1 MDYLSNNVAVNLK
14 RFRQYRG
21 MSLDQMAER
30 TGVSKSMLAQ
40 IERGQANPSIGV
52 LCKITV
58 GLQIEF
64 EDLIQTPKVTDSPEG
79 STPGARPSIK
89 AVIFDIDNTLYSYD
103 KNHIYGMKALT
114 DYCESAFGKSAEET
128 LACYKKAGQIMIDR
142 IGGDVAAIHN
152 RLLRTQGMLE
162 LWEKPVFPHARN
174 MYHAYWDTLIRQSQ
188 PVPGVIDFLKELKKR
203 GVRTGT
209 GTDMTA
215 YIQYKKLE
223 SLGATPYIDFMV
235 SSEEAGVEKPHP
247 HLFEICVEKAGV
259 QAVECAFIGDNYKK
273 DVEGACNSGLR
284 GIWYTQEQEPEHETD
299 YPIIRSFTKV
309 DIDHFLK

>member
-1 MDYLSNNVAVNLK
+1 
-14 RFRQYRG
+14 
-21 MSLDQMAER
+21 
-30 TGVSKSMLAQ
+30 
-40 IERGQANPSIGV
+40 
-52 LCKITV
+52 
-58 GLQIEF
+58 
-64 EDLIQTPKVTDSPEG
+64 
-79 STPGARPSIK
+79 
-89 AVIFDIDNTLYSYD
+89 
-103 KNHIYGMKALT
+103 
-114 DYCESAFGKSAEET
+114 
-128 LACYKKAGQIMIDR
+128 
-142 IGGDVAAIHN
+142 
-152 RLLRTQGMLE
+152 MLE

-223 SLGATPYIDFMV
+223 SLGAAPYIDFMV

-299 YPIIRSFTKV
+299 YPIIRSFTEV

>member
-1 MDYLSNNVAVNLK
+1 MELLPFCNRKVNK
-14 RFRQYRG
+14 
-21 MSLDQMAER
+21 M
-30 TGVSKSMLAQ
+30 KK
-40 IERGQANPSIGV
+40 IGV
-52 LCKITV
+52 LTSGGDAPGMNAAIRAVVKTAIANGIQPIGFIKGYNGILEKNYHVMDRESVSGIIHSGGTILKTARCMEFYEASYREKAFHNAKEI
-58 GLQIEF
+58 GL
-64 EDLIQTPKVTDSPEG
+64 DGLV
-79 STPGARPSIK
+79 
-89 AVIFDIDNTLYSYD
+89 V
-103 KNHIYGMKALT
+103 
-114 DYCESAFGKSAEET
+114 
-128 LACYKKAGQIMIDR
+128 
-142 IGGDVAAIHN
+142 IGGDGSYRGAGY
-152 RLLRTQGMLE
+152 L
-162 LWEKPVFPHARN
+162 
-174 MYHAYWDTLIRQSQ
+174 

-223 SLGATPYIDFMV
+223 SLGAAPYIDFMV

-247 HLFEICVEKAGV
+247 HLFEICVEKSGV